1 MNNPRLALGL
11 VGCLLLL
18 GACRSGLS
26 ETDRAEL
33 QRARQEA
40 TDARIAASAAEASAR
55 ASADA
60 ASRSAAA
67 AAAAQEK
74 ADRAFQWSQRKPAS

>member
-1 MNNPRLALGL
+1 MTHPRLALAL
-11 VGCLLLL
+11 VGCVLLL

-26 ETDRAEL
+26 ENDRADI

-40 TDARIAASAAEASAR
+40 ADGHTAASAAEASAR

-67 AAAAQEK
+67 AAAAEER
-74 ADRAFQWSQRKPAS
+74 ADRAFQRSQRKPTP